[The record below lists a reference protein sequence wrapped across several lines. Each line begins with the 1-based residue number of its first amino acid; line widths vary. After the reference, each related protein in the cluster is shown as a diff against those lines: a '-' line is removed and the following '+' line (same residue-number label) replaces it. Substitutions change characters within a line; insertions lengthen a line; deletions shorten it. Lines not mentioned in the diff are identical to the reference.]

1 MNKSKLNRTISVLAF
16 AVTLAMAFYL
26 VGCDLIQSSDD
37 SDDTLA
43 LGLLALSASSA
54 GCNSCVTNND
64 SSLPSWI
71 KDNFKCMTVTT
82 SGSNYVFKTSNL
94 PPYTNGYYSQISGC
108 YTNDFPS
115 GNSPNPNTI
124 SSQSIT
130 LTIPNEGTRNST
142 ETATDYGAMGV
153 TVNGLAIYNSQAAP
167 GDTLADELDT
177 MDSANGHPT
186 DIGQYHHHT
195 EPYKITNNGS
205 ELVGI
210 SLDGYPI
217 FGRNEPDG
225 DLPGAGGTPTPALDG
240 NGGHTHS
247 HTTYGSIYHYHVNYD
262 SGSGGYLILKNKFH
276 GTPGTSGN

>member
-1 MNKSKLNRTISVLAF
+1 MKKSKLNRTISVLAF

-43 LGLLALSASSA
+43 LGLLALSASSG

-71 KDNFKCMTVTT
+71 KNNFTCMTIT
-82 SGSNYVFKTSNL
+82 SSGGNYVFKTSNL

-130 LTIPNEGTRNST
+130 LTIPSSPDTAGST
-142 ETATDYGAMGV
+142 SDYGAMGV

-167 GDTLADELDT
+167 GDTLAAELDT

-195 EPYKITNNGS
+195 EPYKITNDGS

-210 SLDGYPI
+210 ALDGYPI
-217 FGRNEPDG
+217 FGRREPG
-225 DLPGAGGTPTPALDG
+225 GAVATGLDS
-240 NGGHTHS
+240 NGGHSHS
-247 HTTYGSIYHYHVNYD
+247 HSTIGTTIYHYHVNYD
-262 SGSGGYLILKNKFH
+262 AGSGGYLLLKSGFE
-276 GTPGTSGN
+276 GTKGTVSN